1 MARQISVSMFVR
13 GISGTQIVEAL
24 KRTHH
29 SLADAQLQVYFNPRG
44 AVGVSAIGGAQLP
57 EGAKYTLQAI
67 LEPYEVARP
76 QIVAM
81 PLAPSRTAK
90 QIVSAM
96 AGRRRTPVRF

>member
-1 MARQISVSMFVR
+1 MSKTISVSMFVR
-13 GISGTQIVEAL
+13 GGKTADVVKKLKEA
-24 KRTHH
+24 HH
-29 SLADAQLQVYFNPRG
+29 SLADVQLHVYFRPG
-44 AVGVSAIGGAQLP
+44 AVGVSALGGAQLP
-57 EGAKYTLQAI
+57 EGARCTLQAI

-96 AGRRRTPVRF
+96 RGKRRMPVGF